1 MVGCGLMKAV
11 IAFSGGMD
19 STALLINMLNR
30 NYDITCISFDY
41 GQKHK
46 IEIER
51 AKANIN
57 YLNSIGHIIE
67 HKIIDMTNS
76 FEIFDSALLNDDIDI
91 PEGHYE
97 EAQMKLTVVPNRNA
111 IFSSI
116 MYGYA
121 ISLVN
126 KYNCDVKIGLG
137 VHSGDHA
144 IYPDCR
150 PKFYESINKSFALG
164 NWKSENVTFYLPFI
178 DADKK
183 YILNDLMTSCK
194 ILNINSN
201 TILKNTL
208 TSYNPDYK
216 GKSSG
221 KSGSDVERILAFDSL
236 GLEDPIE
243 YVKPWKE
250 VLLDA
255 LDTELRH
262 HVTRENGTERAFTGR
277 YDKFSLTGKYRCYN
291 CNKLLFTSE
300 MKYNSG
306 CGWPA
311 FHSEHDSA
319 NISRIIDA
327 SHGME
332 RVEVRCSS
340 CDSHLGHVFEDGPSQ
355 FGGERYCI
363 NSVSLDFEEELK

>member
-1 MVGCGLMKAV
+1 MKAV

-19 STALLINMLNR
+19 STALLLNMLNKKY
-30 NYDITCISFDY
+30 NVTCISFDY

-46 IEIER
+46 IELDR
-51 AKANIN
+51 AKSNIT
-57 YLNSIGHIIE
+57 YLNSIGHIID
-67 HKIIDMTNS
+67 HKIIDMRNS

-97 EAQMKLTVVPNRNA
+97 EGQMKLTVVPNRNA

-116 MYGYA
+116 LYGYA

-126 KYNCDVKIGLG
+126 KYNCEVKIGLG

-150 PKFYESINKSFALG
+150 PKFYESINTSFALG
-164 NWKSENVTFYLPFI
+164 NWKSEKVSFYLPFI
-178 DADKK
+178 ETDKK
-183 YILNDLMTSCK
+183 NILKDIIASCK
-194 ILNINSN
+194 LLNIDSDV
-201 TILKNTL
+201 ILKNTL
-208 TSYNPDYK
+208 TSYNPDDE
-216 GKSSG
+216 GRSSG
-221 KSGSDVERILAFDSL
+221 KSGSDVERILSFHSL
-236 GLEDPIE
+236 GLEDPIQ
-243 YVKPWKE
+243 YIKPWNE

-262 HVTRENGTERAFTGR
+262 HVTRENGTEGPFTGR
-277 YDKFSLTGKYRCYN
+277 YDKFSLTGDYTCYN

-319 NISRIIDA
+319 NISRIIDV
-327 SHGME
+327 SHGMK

-363 NSVSLDFEEELK
+363 NSVSLDFKEELK